1 MGMDVYG
8 KNPKH
13 QSGEYFRNNVWYW
26 RPLANYVCDIAP
38 DITQHCKQWQSNDGD
53 GLNETRSIQL
63 AEKIWEDIK
72 SGTAS
77 VYEQAYRNKMNS
89 MPDETCRVCK
99 GTGFRK
105 DLPGYGGESK
115 PCNGCDQT
123 GKVRPIDTEYPFEL
137 SNVKEFAN
145 FLENCGGFEI
155 W

>member
-1 MGMDVYG
+1 MDVYG

-63 AEKIWEDIK
+63 AKKIWEDIK

>member
-8 KNPKH
+8 KNPKNE
-13 QSGEYFRNNVWYW
+13 SGKYFRNNVWYW
-26 RPLANYVCDIAP
+26 RPLAEYVCNIAP
-38 DITQHCKQWQSNDGD
+38 DITKYCENWQTNDGS
-53 GLNETRSIQL
+53 GLNETRSVKL
-63 AEKIWEDIK
+63 AKKIKEDLK
-72 SGTAS
+72 SGIAS
-77 VYEQAYRNKMNS
+77 VYEQTYHDKMQA
-89 MPDETCRVCK
+89 MPDEDCTTCK

-105 DLPGYGGESK
+105 DLSEYGGESK

-123 GKVRPIDTEYPFEL
+123 GKVRPFDAQYPFEL